1 MIKQIIE
8 NNAEVK
14 PNSQKLETLKEH
26 FAGCFTA
33 EGAFDLERFKE
44 LMKDEVN
51 ISNEGY
57 SLDFLGKNY
66 ANLIASVDT
75 TTVIEPDLEH
85 NNKPEEQFHHN
96 LSVAD

>member
-14 PNSQKLETLKEH
+14 PNSQKLEALKEH

-33 EGAFDLERFKE
+33 EGAFDIERFKA

-51 ISNEGY
+51 ICNEGY

-85 NNKPEEQFHHN
+85 NNKLEEQFHHN

>member
-14 PNSQKLETLKEH
+14 PNSQKLETLEEH

-57 SLDFLGKNY
+57 SLAFL
-66 ANLIASVDT
+66 
-75 TTVIEPDLEH
+75 
-85 NNKPEEQFHHN
+85 EQDDAKLKLAIGIDVCCLHGIQSRMWS
-96 LSVAD
+96 LSNH